1 VFSFVVIAIFAAL
14 ITTKVGSHF
23 LYASGN
29 LFYTADPKNVL
40 PVAPF
45 FGFFVALASGSAIF
59 IWIAFIMFF
68 CWYIMLAPNAPLGAT
83 RIMLAMANDKV
94 LPDWFGR
101 VNARSHTPVNSI
113 LVFSAICVGVCALY
127 AYATW
132 FVPLTVALVIPSLTA
147 FGVTMVAAILFPK
160 RRSGLYKATPG
171 DKHRLFGIPI
181 MSICAV
187 VFLAF
192 VIFIDYECLTNDTL
206 AINTTKGLVFVGGM
220 YAASFALYFGS
231 KYYRKR
237 KEHFDLGVVYQEL
250 PAE

>member
-1 VFSFVVIAIFAAL
+1 
-14 ITTKVGSHF
+14 
-23 LYASGN
+23 
-29 LFYTADPKNVL
+29 VL

-59 IWIAFIMFF
+59 IWIAFVMFF
-68 CWYIMLAPNAPLGAT
+68 CWFIMLAPNAPLGAT
-83 RIMLAMANDKV
+83 RILLAMANDKV

-101 VNARSHTPVNSI
+101 VNKRSHTPVNAI
-113 LVFSAICVGVCALY
+113 VVFCIVCIGVAALY
-127 AYATW
+127 AYSKW

-160 RRSGLYKATPG
+160 RRGGMYHGSEG
-171 DKHRLFGIPI
+171 DKHRVFGVPI

-192 VIFIDYECLTNDTL
+192 VLFIDYECLTNDTL

-220 YAASFALYFGS
+220 YLVAFALYFGS
-231 KYYRKR
+231 KYYRKT
-237 KEHFDLGVVYQEL
+237 KENFDLGVVYQEL